1 MNKEEFD
8 INQELE
14 QMQQD
19 YAALKERFDKQQIIN
34 GQLMEKAFKSDIRWL
49 SFDRK
54 SLPVIGVALVLL
66 TIYFSAGRGVP
77 WRYTIPMCL
86 VGVLAVLVM
95 GRVYKNLSLDT
106 LYGEDILTATRKVKR
121 FKQQYLWGTLFAWV
135 AVLGVI
141 GALSPA
147 IYRIWSPAGKGV
159 TVFVQLA
166 AALAI
171 CAVVGIL
178 CDRRL
183 MQSCNQILER
193 LQMKEDHSNNE

>member
-8 INQELE
+8 INQELD
-14 QMQQD
+14 QMRQD

-34 GQLMEKAFKSDIRWL
+34 EQLMEKAFKSDIRWL

-54 SLPVIGVALVLL
+54 SLPVIGVGMVLIL
-66 TIYFSAGRGVP
+66 FYFSMWRGVP
-77 WRYTIPMCL
+77 WRYSIPLGL
-86 VGVLAVLVM
+86 VGIIASLVI

-106 LYGEDILTATRKVKR
+106 LYTEDILTATRKVKR
-121 FKQQYLWGTLFAWV
+121 FKKQYLWGTLFAWI
-135 AVLGVI
+135 AMFGVI

-166 AALAI
+166 AAIAILAVI
-171 CAVVGIL
+171 SL
-178 CDRRL
+178 FFYRRL
-183 MQSCNQILER
+183 MKSCDNILNR
-193 LQMKEDHSNNE
+193 LEMKEDNSKEK